1 MLRMSSKRPSPAM
14 AVALI
19 ALFVAL
25 GGSGYAAVKIN
36 GKNIKNRSVTAT
48 KLKKNTVTGA
58 EVKNRSLGPAD
69 FKRSRLPRGF
79 RGPQGI
85 PGQRGERGER
95 GRPGTARAYAMVTP
109 GSDPLTSGD
118 NASLLPGRLKNVT
131 AVAGPS
137 ETFVSGLYCLTLGA
151 GINPSTTAPVASPE
165 ASGTRLIDRDDAIVL
180 IDRSSSAN
188 CPAGRVAVWTYAGG
202 STSNDVAF
210 SIVVP

>member
-1 MLRMSSKRPSPAM
+1 MRELCSKRPSPAM

-25 GGSGYAAVKIN
+25 GGSGYAAVKVN
-36 GKNIKNRSVTAT
+36 GKNIKNRSVTAK
-48 KLKKNTVTGA
+48 KLKKNTLTGA
-58 EVKNRSLGPAD
+58 EVKDRSLGRED

-85 PGQRGERGER
+85 PGQRGEP
-95 GRPGTARAYAMVTP
+95 GRPGTARAYAIVTP
-109 GSDPLTSGD
+109 GSDPLTPGD
-118 NASLLPGRLKNVT
+118 NPSLVPGRSQNVT
-131 AVAGPS
+131 AVVGPS

-151 GINPSTTAPVASPE
+151 GIDPSTTAPVASPE
-165 ASGTRLIDRDDAIVL
+165 ASGTGLVDRDDATVL

-202 STSNDVAF
+202 STSNNVAF